1 MTPLKYFLIFGIC
14 VATVV
19 VLAQS
24 ALGAT
29 RAAAAKPLARVSSF
43 DPMRHSAHATSPARI
58 RVQATALGRMRVQSF
73 GVTPAWGPR
82 R

>member
-1 MTPLKYFLIFGIC
+1 MKPVKYFLVFGIC

-19 VLAQS
+19 VLAQT

-29 RAAAAKPLARVSSF
+29 RAAASKPLARVSSF
-43 DPMRHSAHATSPARI
+43 EPMRHSAHASSPARI
-58 RVQATALGRMRVQSF
+58 RVQATALGRMRVAGF
-73 GVTPAWGPR
+73 TPAELR